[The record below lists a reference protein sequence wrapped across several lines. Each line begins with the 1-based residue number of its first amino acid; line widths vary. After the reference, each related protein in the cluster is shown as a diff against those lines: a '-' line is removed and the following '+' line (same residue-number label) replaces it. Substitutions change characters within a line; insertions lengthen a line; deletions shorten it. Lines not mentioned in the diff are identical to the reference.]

1 MTPPQ
6 ATKSQFKS
14 AGKPCGL
21 PVIGWKHS
29 PSGWYPEIPLKD
41 GSVPPSSLARFL
53 ARAER
58 QAKQHGYIS
67 GEYFA
72 NKSGEQKLAKAKK
85 LCLTCRKIKVTGIR
99 RYCEYCFRDRHRA
112 AKRRYWNKRSSLDK
126 TGFSALA
133 AEALTELPN
142 KSATVKAHTLRI
154 AQNERGT
161 ENKPCFAS
169 RRTAWACR
177 LTAMA
182 VRIKRRFPKM
192 EAP

>member
-21 PVIGWKHS
+21 PVIGWKHP

-72 NKSGEQKLAKAKK
+72 NKSGEPKLAKAKK

-126 TGFSALA
+126 TGFSPIG
-133 AEALTELPN
+133 AEALTKPGMQVGYHHP
-142 KSATVKAHTLRI
+142 KTSISGSSFSTQQGI
-154 AQNERGT
+154 AQAGSEAHGT
-161 ENKPCFAS
+161 IN
-169 RRTAWACR
+169 TAEVA
-177 LTAMA
+177 
-182 VRIKRRFPKM
+182 
-192 EAP
+192 